1 MQALAEVELTWV
13 DRALQEGRQE
23 GRQEGV
29 QAGMRQLL
37 LLQLT
42 QKFGDLPDEFVKQL
56 NAITDPATFAQLS
69 SQVLTAQRLSDIT
82 LLNLQNKPVVRRG

>member
-23 GRQEGV
+23 GV

-37 LLQLT
+37 LLLLT
-42 QKFGDLPDEFVKQL
+42 QKFGDLPAEFVERL

-69 SQVLTAQRLSDIT
+69 SQVLTAQRLADIT
-82 LLNLQNKPVVRRG
+82 LPNLQDKAVVRRG